1 MNNFRRHLALG
12 NACAAALGLM
22 AVNNAG
28 AQGASGIDEIIVTAR
43 KREESLQDVP
53 LAVTAFS
60 AEDFERRR
68 IDDLNDIA
76 AFTAGMNFESF
87 ASVANPFVTLRGLT
101 QADVQNRVQNVA
113 FFLDGAYIPRNY
125 AVNPGLMDLARV
137 EVVKGP
143 QSALY
148 GQNAFAGAV
157 NYVTVKPSLDEIGGT
172 VSATVGTAGRL
183 DYSASLS
190 VPLVSDV
197 LAVRASYAS
206 TEYDGTRRNEFQTIN
221 SDYRKLGGYD
231 NQSYNVTALFQPT
244 DELRAEFMFLRSET
258 ERQPAPSYT
267 ASGIT
272 PQILLNCGPI
282 NPTTGN
288 PSFWCGKLPTSI
300 EPFNSPTSTRPPG
313 IQIPVQPNTRTD
325 ADFLRGSVSYD
336 FSDAFSVDYIFAQ
349 VDSEQV
355 SIVALPDNANAGAFT
370 YQKQAGI
377 NDFRSHEVRFVW
389 APEAPYSLELGYY
402 GAKQTD
408 DFLFGLALA
417 FGSPTLV
424 ITDPTPGGVLDPFP
438 IPLRNFTLRES
449 IDAVFARGS
458 WTLPNER
465 SQITLEGRQTR
476 TNIVNTDNVAQLGD
490 QRSRVSSFT
499 PRLTFE
505 HDLADD
511 IMIFASVARGAKAG
525 GFNGFVAG
533 PITLIP
539 EEQIFDEEKNWTYE
553 AGVKSSLLDGRLTLN
568 AVAYYIDWTN
578 MQITS
583 VPTGFEPGN
592 AAPGSLAPTVFLN
605 VGDVRNIG
613 VEVEGQ
619 FRATDNISLN
629 YAVSLSD
636 PVFRSGTKWGQFVG
650 VCDDV
655 FCPADAEVGGKSLP
669 RQSRNQFA
677 LGAQYEG
684 QVNAS
689 MDYFLRTDVTYS
701 SRQYADAL
709 NLAYAPG
716 RYNVNASVGV
726 AGERWAVTGWV
737 ENLLDDTYVTNSLYV
752 VQFRRYSPAINEGIR
767 GGVTATLR
775 F

>member
-1 MNNFRRHLALG
+1 MNMSGRRTALG
-12 NACAAALGLM
+12 TACAVAMGLV
-22 AVNNAG
+22 AVNNAA
-28 AQGASGIDEIIVTAR
+28 AQGARGIDEIIVTAR

-53 LAVTAFS
+53 LAITAFS

-68 IDDLNDIA
+68 IDDLDGIA

-101 QADVQNRVQNVA
+101 QADIQNRVQNVA

-172 VSATVGTAGRL
+172 VSGTVGSAGRL

-190 VPLVSDV
+190 VPLVSDM

-206 TEYDGTRRNEFQTIN
+206 TEYDGTRRNSFQTVN
-221 SDYRKLGGYD
+221 SAYRELGGYD
-231 NQSYNVTALFQPT
+231 NQSYNITALFEPT
-244 DELRAEFMFLRSET
+244 DQLRAQFMFMRSET
-258 ERQPAPSYT
+258 EREPAPSYT
-267 ASGIT
+267 ASGNT
-272 PQILLNCGPI
+272 PQILQNCGPL
-282 NPTTGN
+282 NPLNGR

-300 EPFNSPTSTRPPG
+300 EPFNSPTSTRPAG
-313 IQIPVQPNTRTD
+313 IQIPIQPNTKTD
-325 ADFLRGSVSYD
+325 ADFLRGSLSYD
-336 FSDAFSVDYIFAQ
+336 FSEAFSVDYIYGQ

-355 SIVALPDNANAGAFT
+355 SIVALPDNPNAGAFT
-370 YQKQAGI
+370 YQKQAGV
-377 NDFRSHEVRFVW
+377 NDFRSHEVRFIW
-389 APEAPYSLELGYY
+389 APEGPYSFEAGYY

-408 DFLFGLALA
+408 DFVFGLALA
-417 FGSPTLV
+417 FGNPSLV

-458 WTLPNER
+458 LMLPNER

-476 TNIVNTDNVAQLGD
+476 TRILYTDNVAQRGD
-490 QRSRVSSFT
+490 QQSSTSSFT

-505 HDLADD
+505 HNLADD
-511 IMIFASVARGAKAG
+511 ILLFTSMARGAKAG

-533 PITLIP
+533 PITLVP
-539 EEQIFDEEKNWTYE
+539 DEQVFDEEKNWTYE
-553 AGVKSSLLDGRLTLN
+553 AGMKSSFLDGRLTLN

-605 VGDVRNIG
+605 VGDVRNTG
-613 VEVEGQ
+613 VEFEGQ

-629 YAVSLSD
+629 YALSFSD
-636 PVFRSGTKWGQFVG
+636 PVFRNGTKWGQFVG
-650 VCDDV
+650 LCDDV

-684 QVNAS
+684 QISAS
-689 MDYFLRTDVTYS
+689 MDYFVRTDVTYT

-726 AGERWAVTGWV
+726 AGLRWAVTGWV